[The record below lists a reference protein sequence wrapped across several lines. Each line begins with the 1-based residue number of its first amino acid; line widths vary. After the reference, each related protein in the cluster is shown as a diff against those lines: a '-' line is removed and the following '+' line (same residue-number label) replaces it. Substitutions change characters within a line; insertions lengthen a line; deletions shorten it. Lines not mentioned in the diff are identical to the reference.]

1 VSTPTWTPEE
11 DAAFRAEADGA
22 PEWLAGR
29 PMDPAAVSAE
39 PLPTLP
45 GFPFL
50 HAGKGAVISGPTGRG
65 RSSLVQACLY
75 DAATLGLRCAY
86 LGAEVTAEE
95 FDARAA
101 HLADVR
107 GDEVEEALRRELSR
121 VRYLNLASV
130 VTRAWNDPDAWLAG
144 AQVYGVIAIDP
155 LSSVASALDLDFD
168 KSNAQFVAFYDRIVQ
183 PITAAGVAVVLIDN
197 VGHSEE
203 ARSRAKGVSAK
214 SDRADLTF
222 SCKAISEPPALLMR
236 CQKVRSVRAAF
247 RVGDEW
253 AFQRDTQRIGRHT
266 AGSSSSPGF
275 RPTVYM
281 ERVSMV
287 LEADPGLSKNAVR
300 QSVQGKAAIVDLA
313 LELLVS
319 ESYVEIRERGQKACH
334 FSRRPFR
341 EAADE

>member
-11 DAAFRAEADGA
+11 DAAFRAEVDGP

-39 PLPTLP
+39 LLPTLA
-45 GFPFL
+45 GFPYL

-107 GDEVEEALRRELSR
+107 GDEVEEGLRRDLSR

-130 VTRAWNDPDAWLAG
+130 VTQAWNDPAGWAAG
-144 AQVYGVIAIDP
+144 AQVYAVIAIDP

-253 AFQRDTQRIGRHT
+253 MFQRDTQRIERH
-266 AGSSSSPGF
+266 AGSSSPGF

-281 ERVSMV
+281 ERVSKV
-287 LEADPGLSKNAVR
+287 LEAEPGLSKRAVR

-319 ESYVEIRERGQKACH
+319 ESYVEIQERGQTKCH
-334 FSRRPFR
+334 YSRQPFR
-341 EAADE
+341 EAEDE